1 MLHHINELYQIK
13 GQKGIYE
20 FEAVKNL
27 PWTSV
32 HKASAMP
39 RGSEIKVYQADG
51 SYKIAYLYG
60 EKTWSYNKE
69 EIDNHRKASQEQKER
84 ARARKI
90 LTDKVLAVCA
100 EMSIEELEKIIEKI
114 EKRA

>member
-1 MLHHINELYQIK
+1 MLHHINELYEIK
-13 GQKGIYE
+13 GQRGIYE
-20 FEAVKNL
+20 FEAIKNL
-27 PWTSV
+27 SWTEV
-32 HKASAMP
+32 RRAGAMP
-39 RGSEIKVYQADG
+39 RGKEMKVYQADG

-60 EKTWSYNKE
+60 EKTWSYNKT
-69 EIDNHRKASQEQKER
+69 EIDNHQKASQEQREK

-100 EMSIEELEKIIEKI
+100 EMSIEELEKFIEKI